1 MAHET
6 FSGVFPYLVSP
17 IDAQGQVKEA
27 VLTRLVSDLID
38 AGVHGL
44 TPLGSTGEF
53 AYLNR
58 EQRHRIVEVVVGA
71 TRRRVPVV
79 AGVAATTIADAVEQ
93 VKAYDGLGVDGILA
107 ILEAYFPL
115 AEDGVVAY
123 FTAMAN
129 STALPIVLY
138 TNPQFQRSD
147 LSLPAIERLA
157 KVGNIRYLKDAS
169 SDTGRLLS
177 IINAVGDRI
186 RVFSA
191 SAHIPACVMLIGG
204 VGWMAGPA
212 CVVPRQS
219 VRLYELCRD
228 QQWPEAMRVQR
239 QLWSLNRVFAKY
251 NLAACIKGALQLQGY
266 DVGPPLPPQ
275 TPLSDAGRSE
285 IAGILS
291 ELAGI
296 APDPTAG
303 ELQSPKSASA
313 GTRRGANR
321 RRQSKH

>member
-1 MAHET
+1 MAHDG

-17 IDAQGQVKEA
+17 IDERGQVKEA
-27 VLTRLVSDLID
+27 VLTRLVNDLID

-58 EQRHRIVEVVVGA
+58 EQRQRIVEVVVRA

-93 VKAYDGLGVDGILA
+93 VKAYDALGVDGILA
-107 ILEAYFPL
+107 IIEAYFPVS
-115 AEDGVVAY
+115 EDGVVAY
-123 FTAMAN
+123 FTAVAN
-129 STALPIVLY
+129 AAGLPVVLY

-147 LSLPAIERLA
+147 LTLPAIERLA
-157 KVGNIRYLKDAS
+157 KVENIRYLKDAS
-169 SDTGRLLS
+169 SDTGRLLT
-177 IINAVGDRI
+177 IINAVGERI

-219 VRLYELCRD
+219 VRLYELCHA
-228 QQWPEAMRVQR
+228 QQWDEAMGLQR
-239 QLWSLNRVFAKY
+239 KLWKMNRVFAKY
-251 NLAACIKGALQLQGY
+251 NLAACIKGGLELQGY
-266 DVGPPLPPQ
+266 EVGPPLPPQ

-285 IAGILS
+285 IKDVLADLEGI
-291 ELAGI
+291 
-296 APDPTAG
+296 TAG
-303 ELQSPKSASA
+303 SVM
-313 GTRRGANR
+313 R
-321 RRQSKH
+321 